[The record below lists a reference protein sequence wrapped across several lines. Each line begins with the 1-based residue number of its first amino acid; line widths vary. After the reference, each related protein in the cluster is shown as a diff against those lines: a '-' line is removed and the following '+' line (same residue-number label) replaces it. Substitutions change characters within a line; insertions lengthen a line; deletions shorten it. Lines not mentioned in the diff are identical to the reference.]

1 VVYAN
6 DVQGTEDDAVEG
18 TLELWILRIADLV
31 GTEGTSVNVEISVR
45 EEESMVLVD
54 LWVVKGLAKSTEYTN
69 V

>member
-18 TLELWILRIADLV
+18 ALELWILRIADLV